1 MAKENP
7 NDALSNSISFLEQK
21 RRQEMEDLKQQL
33 RYTGESLKPANLLKS
48 AVSDLTSSPQ
58 FKSILIKA
66 AIGLAAGLIAK
77 QLLAR
82 HQKSQK
88 NQLIN
93 NAITYGVSFLASKR
107 NNFLKAAGIYVANS
121 LMETIRERRLQRHH
135 LKYGEPLPKTA
146 EM

>member
-121 LMETIRERRLQRHH
+121 LMETIRERRLQRRH

>member
-121 LMETIRERRLQRHH
+121 LMETIRERRLQRRH
-135 LKYGEPLPKTA
+135 LKYGERLPKTA